1 MQQHKI
7 ERAKATGG
15 KTEME
20 TDYSRENCNIEKAVA
35 EKAVVACQGVRG
47 AYSQKAC
54 DELFTLPDIM
64 YFENFESIF
73 KAVDQGLCEYGVLP
87 LENSTCGEVH
97 EVSELLPHYD
107 LRTVRSVRIDIRHD
121 LMALEGA
128 TLQGIREVYSHEQA
142 LSQCGRYLS
151 SLASRG
157 VKVTTAPNT
166 AAAARLVAE
175 SGRTDIAAVAS
186 EDCVELY
193 GLRVLASDIQ
203 IKDDNQTRFICITK

>member
-1 MQQHKI
+1 
-7 ERAKATGG
+7 
-15 KTEME
+15 ME
-20 TDYSRENCNIEKAVA
+20 TDYSREKCCIEKAPA

-54 DELFTLPDIM
+54 DELFALPDIM
-64 YFENFESIF
+64 YFGDFESIF

-87 LENSTCGEVH
+87 LENSTCGKVR
-97 EVSELLPHYD
+97 EVSELMPRYD

-128 TLQGIREVYSHEQA
+128 TLDGIREVYSHEQA

-151 SLASRG
+151 LLG

-175 SGRTDIAAVAS
+175 SGRTDIAAIAS
-186 EDCVELY
+186 EDCADIYDLK
-193 GLRVLASDIQ
+193 VLASDIQ
-203 IKDDNQTRFICITK
+203 IKDDNQTRFICIAK